1 MASMYNAGPN
11 YSYLFKYWNYEVQ
24 LFFIEIGIYWSSFET
39 QYIYPA
45 KIFFYLANIIIDQAF
60 NVWALVQETTG
71 SILCVCPPVLP
82 GSTG

>member
-1 MASMYNAGPN
+1 MPGPIILICLNIKIMKYN
-11 YSYLFKYWNYEVQ
+11 Y
-24 LFFIEIGIYWSSFET
+24 FFIAIGIYRSSFDT
-39 QYIYPA
+39 QYTYLA

-71 SILCVCPPVLP
+71 SITCVYPVLP